1 MPCLGKAHKS
11 AIELPERRR
20 TEVIRVESW
29 NGGMAVLRFGTFD
42 GDTTK
47 LTENSS
53 FAWCPAPVRLDVL
66 LLTEFQSVEIQK
78 CVWNRT
84 RPQSARAESAHK
96 GVNLLV
102 QQQRPE
108 SPTPGNS
115 HLDACKYKVH
125 KLHQRYRSRLR
136 SLLLYL
142 CYMFLSIEI
151 QIGVFCMDVY
161 RSMVFCSWL

>member
-11 AIELPERRR
+11 PIELPERRR

-53 FAWCPAPVRLDVL
+53 FAWCPAPVMLDVL

-78 CVWNRT
+78 YGTERGPRALLQNQHT
-84 RPQSARAESAHK
+84 RE
-96 GVNLLV
+96 LI
-102 QQQRPE
+102 
-108 SPTPGNS
+108 
-115 HLDACKYKVH
+115 Y
-125 KLHQRYRSRLR
+125 
-136 SLLLYL
+136 
-142 CYMFLSIEI
+142 
-151 QIGVFCMDVY
+151 
-161 RSMVFCSWL
+161 